1 MYKLTNST
9 SIFRSD
15 GANIP
20 ADPANSDYAQY
31 LTWLA
36 EGNTP
41 EPADPL
47 PNPRIA
53 EIYSQLAQLDLK
65 LIRPLSEGESSRVAE
80 LVLQKQMLRDELAT
94 L

>member
-1 MYKLTNST
+1 MKY
-9 SIFRSD
+9 
-15 GANIP
+15 ANQENTVVYWEDSQGYHS
-20 ADPANSDYAQY
+20 AFMEDERVKA
-31 LTWLA
+31 WLS

-53 EIYSQLAQLDLK
+53 EIQSALAQLDLK
-65 LIRPLSEGESSRVAE
+65 LIRPLSEGETSRVAE